1 MHGANPLKLHSLWRA
16 ALAVAVA
23 LAAACSDTTT
33 NRFTN
38 LDADTPSD
46 MEESDGPCSLPNIT
60 CGRSCVSP
68 ADDPRNCGG
77 CGISCGAGRVCING
91 RCDNECPT
99 SPVRQ
104 TRCDERCTDTNVDRA
119 NCGACGRACPDG
131 QVCSGGNCQIE
142 CGPRYTS
149 CTSATPD
156 GGVRDGGARDATS
169 TGPSVRCA
177 DLRTDDQ
184 HCGACNNACPLGNSC
199 IDGMCE
205 LRCPASQ
212 TDCAG
217 HCVDLATSQTDCGAC
232 GNACT
237 GLQRCV
243 MGTCTGMACPAGTT
257 QCGTACADLQ
267 SNVEHC
273 GMCDNACPVPQFC
286 RAGRCVLEC
295 PVARTACSNRCV
307 DTMTDRTNCGTC
319 GTVCPGGQSCV
330 AGACRLVCPMGTR
343 DCMGRCVDLSTDRTN
358 CGACGTVCG
367 AGQLCAGGACAPRCA
382 DVQTNC
388 SGICVNTSVDPNNC
402 GACGLMC
409 GPGYACSGGFCRAL
423 VGTDVQGCASPSVQC
438 GPVCADIRNDNENC
452 GRCGNRC
459 TADRLCVLGMCV
471 APCAAGQTR
480 CGTDCVNTLGDRNN
494 CGRCGNVCTGTL
506 SCVTGVCSMEPT
518 FRVDSLST
526 TTAMCT
532 VIDHDAMSGDDRG
545 GIAVSGT
552 NVFYTGDTA
561 TVRASAA
568 DLTGLASVGAQHDA
582 MLSDLASNEVYVLLN
597 AAGTELSYFSVTFPF
612 VVTQLG
618 VLNGSTGMLTATR
631 IPLSAPISLTSG
643 SGIFSGRGRAYIYTQ
658 GTGTAGST
666 WYQIRLPAGTVST
679 LRAMAPTVTHQFC
692 ESWAFWGVA
701 EFFDSDPY
709 AVFVESGTRIVRY
722 RIRDAMI
729 TPLATTGTTFPMTF
743 SDMCSMT
750 FSPMRNRWYFHYE
763 GSGFAGGTSET
774 LGTCP
779 GTSSTP

>member
-1 MHGANPLKLHSLWRA
+1 MHGANPLSLHSLWRA
-16 ALAVAVA
+16 ALVATVA
-23 LAAACSDTTT
+23 LTAACGDTSTS
-33 NRFTN
+33 RFTN
-38 LDADTPSD
+38 FDADTPTD
-46 MEESDGPCSLPNIT
+46 MEEPDGPCSLPSIT
-60 CGRSCVSP
+60 CGRACVNP

-77 CGISCGAGRVCING
+77 CGINCGSGRVCING

-99 SPVRQ
+99 TPVRQ
-104 TRCDERCTDTNVDRA
+104 TRCAERCTNTAVDRA
-119 NCGACGRACPDG
+119 NCGACGNACPDG
-131 QVCSGGNCQIE
+131 QVCSGGSCQIE
-142 CGPRYTS
+142 CGPRYMS
-149 CTSATPD
+149 CMSAAPD

-169 TGPSVRCA
+169 AGPSIRCA
-177 DLRTDDQ
+177 DVRSDDQ
-184 HCGACNNACPLGNSC
+184 HCGACNTPCPLGNTC
-199 IDGMCE
+199 IDGVCE
-205 LRCPASQ
+205 LRCPSNQ

-217 HCVDLATSQTDCGAC
+217 RCVDLATSQTDCGAC

-243 MGTCTGMACPAGTT
+243 MGVCTGMACPAGTA
-257 QCGTACADLQ
+257 QCGSVCADLQ

-307 DTMTDRTNCGTC
+307 DTMTDRTNCGAC

-330 AGACRLVCPMGTR
+330 GGACRLVCPTGTR

-388 SGICVNTSVDPNNC
+388 AGICVNTSVDPNNC

-409 GPGYACSGGFCRAL
+409 GPGYACAGGFCRAL
-423 VGTDVQGCASPSVQC
+423 VGTDVQGCAPPSVQC

-480 CGTDCVNTLGDRNN
+480 CGADCVNLLGDRNN
-494 CGRCGNVCTGTL
+494 CGRCGSACSGTL

-526 TTAMCT
+526 TTAMCQ
-532 VIDHDAMSGDDRG
+532 VIDHNATSGDDRG

-552 NVFYTGDTA
+552 NVFYTGDIA

-568 DLTGLASVGAQHDA
+568 DLTELASVGVIHDG
-582 MLSDLASNEVYVLLN
+582 LVSDLASGDVYVLLN
-597 AAGTELSYFSVTFPF
+597 AAGTQPVGTFLTTSF
-612 VVTQLG
+612 VATQLG
-618 VLNGSTGMLTATR
+618 VLNPATGALTTTR
-631 IPLSAPISLTSG
+631 IPLSSPITIANY
-643 SGIFSGRGRAYIYTQ
+643 SGIFSGRGRAYVFSPGATTT
-658 GTGTAGST
+658 TGS
-666 WYQIRLPAGTVST
+666 WYQIRLPSGTVST
-679 LRAMAPTVTHQFC
+679 LRTGVTTMAHSTC
-692 ESWAFWGVA
+692 ENWAFWGIA

-709 AVFVESGTRIVRY
+709 AVYVENSTRIVRY
-722 RIRDAMI
+722 RIRDGMI
-729 TPLATTGTTFPMTF
+729 TPLATSTSF

-750 FSPMRNRWYFHYE
+750 FSPTRSRWYFHYE
-763 GSGFAGGTSET
+763 GTGFAGGTAET
-774 LGTCP
+774 LGSCP